1 MFHRKFV
8 TAAVALLVVFDTSDP
23 LRLAL
28 FAEVAAVE
36 AAAFVVLSVAVE
48 AAAVVPSQICN
59 CSCSSTISARYKRSI
74 SSGSLC

>member
-28 FAEVAAVE
+28 FAEVSAVE
-36 AAAFVVLSVAVE
+36 AAAVLVVAVAVE
-48 AAAVVPSQICN
+48 AAAVVSSQICSWN
-59 CSCSSTISARYKRSI
+59 FSST
-74 SSGSLC
+74 